1 MVLFPCEERVKRVL
15 PLIKKA
21 IIEELHRRGYRVK
34 DIARM
39 LHMTPAAVS
48 QYLHGKR
55 GGSLPITPSSVK
67 SIADLIISGRIRQE
81 EICKVCDAVAE
92 RL

>member
-1 MVLFPCEERVKRVL
+1 MTLFQCEERVKRVL
-15 PLIKKA
+15 PVIKKA

-34 DIARM
+34 DIAKM

-55 GGSLPITPSSVK
+55 GAPLPISSSSVK
-67 SIADLIISGRIRQE
+67 SITDLIISGRIKQE
-81 EICKVCDAVAE
+81 ELCKVCDIIAKH
-92 RL
+92 L